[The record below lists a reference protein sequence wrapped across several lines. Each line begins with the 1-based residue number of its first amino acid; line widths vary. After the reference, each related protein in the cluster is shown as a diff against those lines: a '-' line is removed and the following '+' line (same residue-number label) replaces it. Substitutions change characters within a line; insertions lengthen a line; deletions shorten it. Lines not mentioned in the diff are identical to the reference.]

1 MANHGT
7 PLTTKNLKKF
17 AGTVVLNIPEID
29 NDLAGDLGNNGDAV
43 SLILKVAFTRAN
55 LDEALVKLGKVAEPK
70 PIPSVLKLVTT
81 VTLPARAEKF
91 VPKKSFVENTKPGA
105 HVKFAWVDPD
115 FIRWFGD
122 KTEEPT
128 AEATLRQH
136 VLTCPSVFAPAMKE
150 IRDGG
155 VATKTTPGEL
165 YSLLE
170 KQPDGPKSAAGPLL
184 TNGYANLFEMD
195 DVNGVARLVSALWDD
210 GNGGWLVC
218 ANDASYSVQ
227 GRVEDQVFSRDS
239 RLPSAA

>member
-1 MANHGT
+1 MNIMLGGT
-7 PLTTKNLKKF
+7 VTTLPESLRGPFEDFSQKVNSTDGVEWEGAFKKF
-17 AGTVVLNIPEID
+17 LRKEPCWV
-29 NDLAGDLGNNGDAV
+29 NGEAK
-43 SLILKVAFTRAN
+43 SVAP
-55 LDEALVKLGKVAEPK
+55 AEPK
-70 PIPSVLKLVTT
+70 SLSILKLVTT

-91 VPKKSFVENTKPGA
+91 VPKKAFVENTKPGA

-115 FIRWFGD
+115 FIRWFGN

-136 VLTCPSVFAPAMKE
+136 ILTRPSVFAPAMKE

-170 KQPDGPKSAAGPLL
+170 KQPDGPKSDAGPLL

-195 DVNGVARLVSALWDD
+195 DVNGVARLVGAGWY
-210 GNGGWLVC
+210 GGRGGWDVF
-218 ANDASYSVQ
+218 AVGASDS
-227 GRVEDQVFSRDS
+227 GRWGGGYRVFSRDS
-239 RLPSAA
+239 R

>member
-1 MANHGT
+1 MNIMLGGT
-7 PLTTKNLKKF
+7 VTTLPESLRGPFEDFSQKVNSTDGVEWEGAFKKF
-17 AGTVVLNIPEID
+17 LRKEPCWV
-29 NDLAGDLGNNGDAV
+29 NGEAK
-43 SLILKVAFTRAN
+43 SVAP
-55 LDEALVKLGKVAEPK
+55 AEPK
-70 PIPSVLKLVTT
+70 SLSILKLVTT

-91 VPKKSFVENTKPGA
+91 VPKKAFVENTKPGA

-115 FIRWFGD
+115 FIRWFGN

-136 VLTCPSVFAPAMKE
+136 ILTRPSVFAPAMKE

-170 KQPDGPKSAAGPLL
+170 KQSDGPKSDAGPLL

-195 DVNGVARLVSALWDD
+195 DVNGVARLVNAGWY
-210 GNGGWLVC
+210 GGRGGWDVY
-218 ANDASYSVQ
+218 ADDASDSGQ
-227 GRVEDQVFSRDS
+227 WRDGHQVFSRDS
-239 RLPSAA
+239 R

>member
-1 MANHGT
+1 M
-7 PLTTKNLKKF
+7 
-17 AGTVVLNIPEID
+17 
-29 NDLAGDLGNNGDAV
+29 
-43 SLILKVAFTRAN
+43 
-55 LDEALVKLGKVAEPK
+55 KLGKVAEPK
-70 PIPSVLKLVTT
+70 PIPSVLNLVTT

-91 VPKKSFVENTKPGA
+91 VPRESFVENTKSGA

-122 KTEEPT
+122 KTEEST
-128 AEATLRQH
+128 AGATLRQH

-195 DVNGVARLVSALWDD
+195 DVNGVARLVDAHWHDDD
-210 GNGGWLVC
+210 GGWSV
-218 ANDASYSVQ
+218 DAIGASHSLQWYGES
-227 GRVEDQVFSRDS
+227 QVFSRDS
-239 RLPSAA
+239 RSPLAA